1 MALYLLS
8 LYISSCYDHYFRL
21 IKMGDYFGSR
31 IQVKEA
37 NLKSQLFNV
46 SKIFLKD
53 A

>member
-31 IQVKEA
+31 IQVKVA
-37 NLKSQLFNV
+37 NLKVTFLINQT
-46 SKIFLKD
+46 IF
-53 A
+53 